1 MRKILLIALVY
12 FASCNTS
19 FSQYSEALKET
30 FSEAEYYILFEEYEE
45 ALALYLNL
53 YENGLDNAYI
63 NHRIGEC
70 YSQVPGQKNNSIP
83 YLEEACKDLS
93 KSIKE
98 GSFKE
103 TKAPYRTLFYLAS
116 AYQTDNQ
123 LDKAIEVFK
132 KFGKLVSAEK
142 NYNIEY
148 VYKQIQSCEAAKKLI
163 NNPLLIDEI
172 NMGKLINNEFSN
184 LRPVISSDE
193 KSLIYVSKLKF
204 YDAILYSIKKDEQW
218 TAPINITPELKSDGD
233 FHTCFLSAKG
243 KTLVLS
249 KNDKFNS
256 NIYISR
262 LEGIRWSV
270 PEKLNKNINSKFLE
284 TFASLSND
292 GKTLYFVSN
301 RKGGFGGTDIYKCEF
316 DEKTN
321 DWGEA
326 INLGNEINTPFNEET
341 PIICEDNKTLYF
353 SSQGHHNMGGF
364 DVFYS
369 KKFFLNVWSKPINI
383 GYPINSTDDNLF
395 FYPIRN
401 GKYAYV
407 SKYDQDGY
415 GQKDIIRLE
424 INTPEH

>member
-249 KNDKFNS
+249 KSDKFYS